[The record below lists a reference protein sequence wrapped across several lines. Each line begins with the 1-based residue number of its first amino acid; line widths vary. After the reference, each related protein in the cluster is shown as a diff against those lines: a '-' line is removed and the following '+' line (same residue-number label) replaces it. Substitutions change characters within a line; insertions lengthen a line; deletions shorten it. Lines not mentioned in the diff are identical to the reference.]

1 MSVSDLYIHRISPHI
16 FLQQNVE
23 IGTERTRDSFSG
35 NISGIF
41 GIVSLQCVLGVLP
54 KLLSMK
60 TRPYWMIN
68 SSEEL
73 EITFTL

>member
-1 MSVSDLYIHRISPHI
+1 M
-16 FLQQNVE
+16 E
-23 IGTERTRDSFSG
+23 IGTERPRDSFSG

-54 KLLSMK
+54 KLLSKK

-68 SSEEL
+68 SL
-73 EITFTL
+73 RA